1 MSRGKPFQACD
12 LTGQSPDNCHWV
24 DMKVQA
30 NNRRPAKK
38 EKSRPQ
44 RRKRRGQQRKVIHA
58 QYK

>member
-38 EKSRPQ
+38 KRAAPSGANAGDSKEK
-44 RRKRRGQQRKVIHA
+44 
-58 QYK
+58 